1 MALTVRRLHRKR
13 IVWPVLP
20 KRRKFFGITEMS
32 PVDHPGG
39 RKVRGRVSRAVLGS
53 FGLQFLSMFEDRENL
68 PILAIRANPNG
79 RTNRC
84 PCYSRSHCYP

>member
-1 MALTVRRLHRKR
+1 
-13 IVWPVLP
+13 
-20 KRRKFFGITEMS
+20 MS

-79 RTNRC
+79 RTKDALVIAAAIAT
-84 PCYSRSHCYP
+84 SRPNAKTSDAA